1 LKSLLSVS
9 DKLAEEQQNK
19 VGGFMITKILNRDV
33 SSDEASHP
41 IPATGEH
48 YVPLPDG
55 KENGFVTESAVQT
68 IQGDPEALY
77 AFWRDVTFIPRWQ
90 EHVVSVTPI
99 DSQRSHWVMG
109 DPENEDGKRIEFD
122 SQITEDILGE
132 KISWQSI
139 SGDVEQGG
147 TVTFSS
153 SASGRGTIVTLMQS
167 TKVPL
172 GALGNAIAAAK
183 RSPKQTVI
191 EDLRHFKQIVETGE
205 IPSVKGQPHGP
216 RGISGGIK
224 EWMYGETNPTPP
236 GSSDQA

>member
-1 LKSLLSVS
+1 MRFQ
-9 DKLAEEQQNK
+9 DAEKNRLDR
-19 VGGFMITKILNRDV
+19 GLMITKVLNREV
-33 SSDEASHP
+33 SFEDANHP
-41 IPATGEH
+41 IPTAGQH

-55 KENGFVTESAVQT
+55 TEKSLVTGSAVQT
-68 IQGDPEALY
+68 IQGDPKALY

-99 DSQRSHWVMG
+99 DSQTSHWVMG
-109 DPENEDGKRIEFD
+109 DPEDEDGKRIEFD
-122 SQITEDILGE
+122 SQITEDIPGE
-132 KISWQSI
+132 RISWQSTG
-139 SGDVEQGG
+139 GDVEQGG
-147 TVTFSS
+147 TVTFLPSP
-153 SASGRGTIVTLMQS
+153 SGRGTLVTLVQS
-167 TKVPL
+167 SKVPL
-172 GALGNAIAAAK
+172 GALGNALAGVAK
-183 RSPKQTVI
+183 RSPRQTVI